1 MLVML
6 QSESGMGEEWMELVN
21 LWASF
26 EARLQYKEVKKLA
39 PTGRPSAVAL
49 WIGRARLSTWRP
61 IIENVSKY
69 EASFWEWWSVIQPDW
84 RLEDGELV
92 CECVVG
98 DWEALRLPGIN
109 GVVSIVVA
117 LFYWGLEVLE
127 DSRGQSCWVSAVE
140 ECHDAFRQ
148 F

>member
-127 DSRGQSCWVSAVE
+127 DSRGQSRWVSAVE